1 MTLPRLVI
9 DYVLDSRRPGY
20 AFTTPP
26 DGLSPAAAQDVW
38 QRAMPRG
45 QGWSAYPG
53 ARSFKCFPVDGG
65 RLVGFSEVVV
75 TDRADETGR
84 RGIRRAEITLLDAR
98 AHRAALQA
106 RLDAL
111 PESIRAAAEARLSC
125 PRWLRIVERAIPR
138 LNKEKGQIILAAPYT
153 TPDAWQLIETLLIR
167 VALALPVRAVKG
179 FPGILPLTTL
189 ALDHRDE
196 SPLLALPLDR
206 ARALKDGHV
215 IEIR

>member
-1 MTLPRLVI
+1 MQRLVI

-20 AFTTPP
+20 TFTSPP
-26 DGLSPAAAQDVW
+26 QGLSDTAVQDVW

-45 QGWSAYPG
+45 QGWSGYTG

-65 RLVGFSEVVV
+65 RLVGFAEVVV
-75 TDRADETGR
+75 TDREDETGR
-84 RGIRRAEITLLDAR
+84 RGIRRAEVTLHDAG

-111 PESIRAAAEARLSC
+111 PDSVRAAAEERLSC

-138 LNKEKGQIILAAPYT
+138 LNKEKGQVVLAAPYT
-153 TPDAWQLIETLLIR
+153 TPQAWQLVEALLIR

-189 ALDHRDE
+189 ALAARDE

-206 ARALKDGHV
+206 ARVLKGVHV
-215 IEIR
+215 IEIG